1 MANNFDAMRMAVQAV
16 FPTNDVLMDDKD
28 EPSVMVYIPAF
39 RLCDVLS
46 TSDTSVHPA
55 FRMNGKEIAGFYM
68 GKYQT
73 KHYNGRAYSLPAQDP
88 ANGQN
93 YDRFRQQAATKGAG
107 WHEVTNAEWA
117 AVALWCHK
125 NGCEPKGNNNYGKDT
140 NESGYIAIP
149 APGVQDNNKTAR
161 VLTGT
166 GPVTWSHNGQM
177 DGIFDMNGNVW
188 EWVLGLRLVKGEL
201 QIIAD
206 NNAADSSCDSSASST
221 AWKAIKASDGTL
233 ITPDGNGTTEG
244 SVKLDY
250 IGRKGVWSANMT
262 NREDKGV
269 GCGFKDVSA
278 DATVGDAAKLLLM
291 SLALMPDTALTG
303 TGIDA
308 TYGGDYFYFNNGAD
322 ERGPFRGGG
331 WYSGGNAGVFNLN
344 LNNPRSNTNWNIG
357 GRCALRSNTRKVAEV
372 YAG

>member
-28 EPSVMVYIPAF
+28 EPSIMVYIPAF

-88 ANGQN
+88 STSQN
-93 YDRFRQQAATKGAG
+93 YDQFRQQAAAKGAG
-107 WHEVTNAEWA
+107 WHETTNAEWA

-125 NGCEPKGNNNYGKDT
+125 NGCEPKGNNNYGKDAS
-140 NESGYIAIP
+140 EGGYIAIP

-188 EWVLGLRLVKGEL
+188 EWVLGLRWVKGEV
-201 QIIAD
+201 QILAD
-206 NNAADSSCDSSASST
+206 NNAADSSADLTASSA
-221 AWKAIKASDGTL
+221 AWKAINAADGTL
-233 ITPDGNGTTEG
+233 VTPDGSGTTAG
-244 SVKLDY
+244 TLKMDW
-250 IGRKGVWSANMT
+250 RT
-262 NREDKGV
+262 NKWVFATTVNAETAGDHS
-269 GCGFKDVSA
+269 CMFKDLAV
-278 DATVGDAAKLLLM
+278 DTGVCDAAKLLLQ
-291 SLALMPDTALTG
+291 SLALLPDAALTG
-303 TGIDA
+303 DKIDA
-308 TYGGDYFYFNNGAD
+308 SYGSDYFWHDNTQA
-322 ERGPFRGGG
+322 ERLPFRGGV
-331 WYSGGNAGVFNLN
+331 WVSGSAHGVFNLN
-344 LNNPRSNTNWNIG
+344 GSVRANTSWHIG
-357 GRCALRSNTRKVAEV
+357 GRCAFVKQ
-372 YAG
+372 

>member
-28 EPSVMVYIPAF
+28 EPSIMVYIPAF

-93 YDRFRQQAATKGAG
+93 YDQFRQQAAAKGAG
-107 WHEVTNAEWA
+107 WHETTNAEWA

-140 NESGYIAIP
+140 SESGYIAIP

-166 GPVTWSHNGQM
+166 GPITWSHNGQM
-177 DGIFDMNGNVW
+177 NGIFDMNGNVW
-188 EWVLGLRLVKGEL
+188 EWVLGLRWVNGEV
-201 QIIAD
+201 QILAD
-206 NNAADSSCDSSASST
+206 NNAADSSADLTASSA
-221 AWKAIKASDGTL
+221 AWKAINAADGTL
-233 ITPDGNGTTEG
+233 VTPDGSGTTAG
-244 SVKLDY
+244 TLKMDW
-250 IGRKGVWSANMT
+250 RT
-262 NREDKGV
+262 NKWVFATTVNAEEAGDHS
-269 GCGFKDVSA
+269 CLFKDLAV
-278 DATVGDAAKLLLM
+278 DTGVGDAAKLLLQ
-291 SLALMPDTALTG
+291 SLALLPDAALTG
-303 TGIDA
+303 DKIDA
-308 TYGGDYFYFNNGAD
+308 NYGSDYFWHNNTQA
-322 ERGPFRGGG
+322 ERLPLRGGC
-331 WYSGGNAGVFNLN
+331 WLSGSANGVFDLYGSV
-344 LNNPRSNTNWNIG
+344 RSYAGWSRG
-357 GRCALRSNTRKVAEV
+357 GRCAFVKQ
-372 YAG
+372 

>member
-28 EPSVMVYIPAF
+28 EPSIMVYIPAF

-93 YDRFRQQAATKGAG
+93 YDQFRQQAAAKGAG
-107 WHEVTNAEWA
+107 WHETTNAEWA
-117 AVALWCHK
+117 AIALWCHK
-125 NGCEPKGNNNYGKDT
+125 NGCEPKGNNNYGKDAS
-140 NESGYIAIP
+140 ESGYIAIP
-149 APGVQDNNKTAR
+149 APGVQDNNRTAR

-188 EWVLGLRLVKGEL
+188 EWVLGLRMVKGEL

-206 NNAADSSCDSSASST
+206 NNAADSSCDSSASSA

-244 SVKLDY
+244 SIKLDV
-250 IGRKGVWSANMT
+250 ISSKGVWSANMT
-262 NREDKGV
+262 DRKDEGRS
-269 GCGFKDVSA
+269 CSFKDVTA
-278 DATVGDAAKLLLM
+278 DSTVGAAAKLLLM

-308 TYGGDYFYFNNGAD
+308 TYGGDQFWFNNGAD
-322 ERGPFRGGG
+322 ERCPFRGGY
-331 WYSGGNAGVFNLN
+331 WRSGGFAGVFSLN
-344 LNNPRSNTNWNIG
+344 LSSPRSGAWDCYG
-357 GRCALRSNTRKVAEV
+357 GRCAFVKQ
-372 YAG
+372 

>member
-28 EPSVMVYIPAF
+28 EPSIMVYIPAF

-88 ANGQN
+88 ANSQN
-93 YDRFRQQAATKGAG
+93 YDQFRQQAAAKGAG
-107 WHEVTNAEWA
+107 WHETTNAEWA
-117 AVALWCHK
+117 AIALWCHK

-140 NESGYIAIP
+140 SESGYIAIP
-149 APGVQDNNKTAR
+149 TPGVQDNNKTAR

-166 GPVTWSHNGQM
+166 GPITWSHNGQM

-188 EWVLGLRLVKGEL
+188 EWVTGLRLVAGEL
-201 QIIAD
+201 QILAD
-206 NNAADSSCDSSASST
+206 NDAADSSADLSASSA
-221 AWKAIKASDGTL
+221 AWKAIKASDGSL
-233 ITPDGNGTTEG
+233 ITPDGSGTTEG
-244 SVKLDY
+244 SVKL
-250 IGRKGVWSANMT
+250 NMT
-262 NREDKGV
+262 RSHWEWDTTIADKKDEDRY
-269 GCGFKDVSA
+269 
-278 DATVGDAAKLLLM
+278 ATFASTTAAASIGDAAKLLLM
-291 SLALMPDTALTG
+291 ALALMPDTALTG

-308 TYGGDYFYFNNGAD
+308 TYGGDGFWANNGAE
-322 ERGPFRGGG
+322 ERCPDRGGD
-331 WYSGGNAGVFNLN
+331 WDDGGDAGVFGLN
-344 LNNPRSNTNWNIG
+344 LDRGRSGAGWSIG
-357 GRCALRSNTRKVAEV
+357 GRCAFVKQ
-372 YAG
+372 

>member
-88 ANGQN
+88 STSQN
-93 YDRFRQQAATKGAG
+93 YDQFRQQAAAKGAG
-107 WHEVTNAEWA
+107 WHETTNAEWA

-125 NGCEPKGNNNYGKDT
+125 NGCEPKGNNNYGKDAS
-140 NESGYIAIP
+140 ESGYIAIP

-177 DGIFDMNGNVW
+177 GGIFDMNGNVW
-188 EWVLGLRLVKGEL
+188 EWVLGLRWVNGEV
-201 QIIAD
+201 QILAD
-206 NNAADSSCDSSASST
+206 NNAADSSADLTASSA
-221 AWKAIKASDGTL
+221 AWKAINAADGTL
-233 ITPDGNGTTEG
+233 VTPDGSGTTAG
-244 SVKLDY
+244 TLKMDW
-250 IGRKGVWSANMT
+250 RT
-262 NREDKGV
+262 NKWVFATTVNADAAGDHS
-269 GCGFKDVSA
+269 CMFKDLAV
-278 DATVGDAAKLLLM
+278 DTGVGDAAKLLLQ
-291 SLALMPDTALTG
+291 SLALLPDAALTG
-303 TGIDA
+303 DKIDA
-308 TYGGDYFYFNNGAD
+308 SYGNDYFWHNNTQA
-322 ERGPFRGGG
+322 ERLPYRGGG
-331 WYSGGNAGVFNLN
+331 WGDGSAGGVFYLVG
-344 LNNPRSNTNWNIG
+344 LVRTAAYWSLG
-357 GRCALRSNTRKVAEV
+357 GRCAFVKQ
-372 YAG
+372 

>member
-16 FPTNDVLMDDKD
+16 YPTNDVLMDDKD
-28 EPSVMVYIPAF
+28 EPSIMVYIPAF

-88 ANGQN
+88 STSQN
-93 YDRFRQQAATKGAG
+93 YDQFRQQAAAKGAG
-107 WHEVTNAEWA
+107 WHETTNAEWA

-125 NGCEPKGNNNYGKDT
+125 NGCEPKGNNNYGKDAS
-140 NESGYIAIP
+140 ESGYIAIP

-188 EWVLGLRLVKGEL
+188 EWVLGLRWVNGEV
-201 QIIAD
+201 QILAD
-206 NNAADSSCDSSASST
+206 NNAADSSADLTASSA
-221 AWKAIKASDGTL
+221 AWKAINAADGTL
-233 ITPDGNGTTEG
+233 VTPDGSGTTAG
-244 SVKLDY
+244 TLKMDW
-250 IGRKGVWSANMT
+250 RT
-262 NREDKGV
+262 DKWVFATTVNAEAAGDHS
-269 GCGFKDVSA
+269 CLFKDLAV
-278 DATVGDAAKLLLM
+278 DTGVGDAAKLLLQ
-291 SLALMPDTALTG
+291 SLALLPDAALTG
-303 TGIDA
+303 DKIDA
-308 TYGGDYFYFNNGAD
+308 SYGNDYFWHNNTQA
-322 ERGPFRGGG
+322 ERLPRRGGN
-331 WYSGGNAGVFNLN
+331 WYNGSTHGVFSLYGSV
-344 LNNPRSNTNWNIG
+344 RAAASWSVG
-357 GRCALRSNTRKVAEV
+357 GRCAFVKQ
-372 YAG
+372 